1 MTVLA
6 DYDPAWPTQYAE
18 MAARLTA
25 AFGDSVDAVEH
36 IGSTA
41 VPGLVAKPVID
52 IAARAVTFD
61 LDDEALAG
69 LGFTHSPDGP
79 PNRRT
84 YTRVVDGVLTHN
96 LHVFPVAAWEHLN
109 QRLLRDYLR
118 DTPDAVRRYSD
129 LKRTLAAEGLTGFDY
144 TKAKTALIQELTDH
158 ARARRGLPSVPV
170 WES

>member
-6 DYDPAWPTQYAE
+6 DYDPTWPTQYAD
-18 MAARLTA
+18 MAARLTV

-36 IGSTA
+36 I
-41 VPGLVAKPVID
+41 D
-52 IAARAVTFD
+52 IAARAVA
-61 LDDEALAG
+61 LDAVDDKPLAA
-69 LGFTHSPDGP
+69 LGFEHNPDGP

-84 YTRVVDGVLTHN
+84 YTRVVAGVLTHN
-96 LHVFPVAAWEHLN
+96 LHVFPAAAWDHLN

-118 DTPDAVRRYSD
+118 DSPDAVRRYSA

-144 TKAKTALIQELTDH
+144 TKAKTTLIQELTDN
-158 ARARRGLPSVPV
+158 ARALRGLPSVPV